1 MAIQLYLV
9 QPTGDR
15 DEATRESIA
24 EFIASRAG
32 FILMATSYG
41 SLIVAFD
48 EEHLPAVRAHSQ
60 VEFVGG
66 VTLDPNGPK
75 AEVLTRIFAENVALQ
90 LASRPAV
97 AAVSPLPHPFAT
109 ARGSSVSPGSAPM
122 RWPVRT
128 GEGGD
133 DYRP

>member
-9 QPTGDR
+9 QPVGER
-15 DEATRESIA
+15 DEATRASIA
-24 EFIASRAG
+24 EYVAGLGG

-41 SLIVAFD
+41 SLIFAFD

-75 AEVLTRIFAENVALQ
+75 AEALTRIFAENVALQ

-97 AAVSPLPHPFAT
+97 AASRLPAPFSA
-109 ARGSSVSPGSAPM
+109 ANLPPASPGSAPL
-122 RWPVRT
+122 RWPVPT

-133 DYRP
+133 AEGF

>member
-9 QPTGDR
+9 QPTGER

-24 EFIASRAG
+24 DFISGIGG

-48 EEHLPAVRAHSQ
+48 EERLSAVKAHGL

-75 AEVLTRIFAENVALQ
+75 AAVLTRIFAENVALQ
-90 LASRPAV
+90 LASRPTVTAG
-97 AAVSPLPHPFAT
+97 PLPPPFST
-109 ARGSSVSPGSAPM
+109 AHMPHVPPGSAPM
-122 RWPVRT
+122 RWPVRA

-133 DYRP
+133 DEAF

>member
-1 MAIQLYLV
+1 
-9 QPTGDR
+9 
-15 DEATRESIA
+15 
-24 EFIASRAG
+24 
-32 FILMATSYG
+32 MATSYG

-90 LASRPAV
+90 LASRPVV
-97 AAVSPLPHPFAT
+97 AAVSPLPQSVRDRPRAIRLRRGRRRCAGRSGREREVMTT
-109 ARGSSVSPGSAPM
+109 APDTTRGA
-122 RWPVRT
+122 R
-128 GEGGD
+128 
-133 DYRP
+133 

>member
-9 QPTGDR
+9 QPTGER
-15 DEATRESIA
+15 DEATRASIA
-24 EFIASRAG
+24 EYVAG
-32 FILMATSYG
+32 LGGFVLMATSYG
-41 SLIVAFD
+41 SLILAFD
-48 EEHLPAVRAHSQ
+48 EEHLPAVRSHSQ

-75 AEVLTRIFAENVALQ
+75 AEALTRIFAENVALQ

-97 AAVSPLPHPFAT
+97 ATSPLPPPFTT
-109 ARGSSVSPGSAPM
+109 ANLPAAAPGSTPL

-128 GEGGD
+128 DEGGD
-133 DYRP
+133 AEGF